1 MRWKGSRCTLI
12 WMQSK
17 NDSLRDNVL
26 RASTS
31 GIPSASEASKN
42 LCEEVDVPYSYI
54 LKTFLLSNLK
64 TSVGEQPWRQWQ
76 VRHMELGMVSKE
88 AVRDIAVYGRDE
100 SRNAPHFVFVDISRH
115 KQCASRQ
122 EGWDGSF
129 LDPFA
134 CPGEILQRSLVANPC
149 QRHMEILVPC
159 LQIELDTA
167 AGV

>member
-76 VRHMELGMVSKE
+76 VRHMEPSALTKNDPYVL
-88 AVRDIAVYGRDE
+88 VRNDPEDAQLI
-100 SRNAPHFVFVDISRH
+100 SWQSRH
-115 KQCASRQ
+115 RRVC
-122 EGWDGSF
+122 GW
-129 LDPFA
+129 
-134 CPGEILQRSLVANPC
+134 
-149 QRHMEILVPC
+149 
-159 LQIELDTA
+159 A
-167 AGV
+167 AGG